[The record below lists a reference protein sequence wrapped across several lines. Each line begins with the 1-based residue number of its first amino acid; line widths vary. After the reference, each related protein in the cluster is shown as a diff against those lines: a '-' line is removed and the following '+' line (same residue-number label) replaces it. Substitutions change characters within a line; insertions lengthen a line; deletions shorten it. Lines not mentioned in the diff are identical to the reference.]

1 MKILYCNIGEMNS
14 YNGIIND
21 SIKGGGSYNDSHTG
35 HEANNYTNH
44 NGTYYGFVQSNHN
57 TIDISK
63 HFNCDINSEYVDDI
77 LVIWVIKKKYI
88 VGYYKNARVFRKLQ
102 FTPDEVTK
110 YRVNSDY
117 NIVSDSA
124 ILITKED
131 RTFLIDYPSRSNIWY
146 GDDNTNERVIQY
158 IQSYES
164 QRNSIINGIDN
175 TEKQLVGKEKEAVVK
190 VRVNQSKFREKLLK
204 KFDCK
209 CCLCGVNMPELLT
222 ASHIKPW
229 SDSDENEKLSSDNGL
244 LLCPNHDR
252 LFDSGY
258 ISFDDS
264 GNIIISSKIDESNK
278 MFLNINS
285 DMRIN
290 EKYFSEEMLFFIR
303 FHRSKIF
310 KK

>member
-14 YNGIIND
+14 YNGMAND
-21 SIKGGGSYNDSHTG
+21 SIKGGGSYSDK
-35 HEANNYTNH
+35 HEVNNFTNH
-44 NGTYYGFVQSNHN
+44 NGVYYGYGQN
-57 TIDISK
+57 TNQTFAISDK
-63 HFNCDINSEYVDDI
+63 FGCDRNAEYVDNI
-77 LVIWVIKKKYI
+77 WVIWVADGKII
-88 VGYYKNARVFRKLQ
+88 GYYKNARVYRNLQ
-102 FTPDEVTK
+102 FTPDEITK
-110 YRVNSDY
+110 NRRHSDY
-117 NIVSDSA
+117 NITTKYAVLIPKEERTQDSGF
-124 ILITKED
+124 
-131 RTFLIDYPSRSNIWY
+131 RGRSAWY
-146 GDDNTNERVIQY
+146 GDEATNKRTIQY
-158 IQSYES
+158 IESYES
-164 QRNSIINGIDN
+164 QRASFIYDVDDT
-175 TEKQLVGKEKEAVVK
+175 TEKLVGKEKEAVVK
-190 VRVNQSKFREKLLK
+190 VRVNQSKFREKLLE

>member
-1 MKILYCNIGEMNS
+1 
-14 YNGIIND
+14 
-21 SIKGGGSYNDSHTG
+21 
-35 HEANNYTNH
+35 
-44 NGTYYGFVQSNHN
+44 
-57 TIDISK
+57 
-63 HFNCDINSEYVDDI
+63 
-77 LVIWVIKKKYI
+77 
-88 VGYYKNARVFRKLQ
+88 
-102 FTPDEVTK
+102 
-110 YRVNSDY
+110 
-117 NIVSDSA
+117 
-124 ILITKED
+124 
-131 RTFLIDYPSRSNIWY
+131 
-146 GDDNTNERVIQY
+146 
-158 IQSYES
+158 
-164 QRNSIINGIDN
+164 
-175 TEKQLVGKEKEAVVK
+175 
-190 VRVNQSKFREKLLK
+190 
-204 KFDCK
+204 
-209 CCLCGVNMPELLT
+209 MPELLT